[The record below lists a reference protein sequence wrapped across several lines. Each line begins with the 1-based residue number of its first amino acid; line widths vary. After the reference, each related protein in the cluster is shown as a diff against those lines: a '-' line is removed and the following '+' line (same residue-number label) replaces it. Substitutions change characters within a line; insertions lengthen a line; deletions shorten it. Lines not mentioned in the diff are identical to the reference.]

1 MPEFT
6 NLKDA
11 FQWWIE
17 NVYPD
22 LPSEDK
28 LKLRLTKADFIR
40 GKTISDNLIQKIL
53 GKYGDLELI
62 VKYETK

>member
-17 NVYPD
+17 NEYHR
-22 LPSEDK
+22 LPPAEKENIRFFKYNFKKGKPISKDK
-28 LKLRLTKADFIR
+28 MLEILEKYMNVEYNI
-40 GKTISDNLIQKIL
+40 KIER
-53 GKYGDLELI
+53 K
-62 VKYETK
+62 